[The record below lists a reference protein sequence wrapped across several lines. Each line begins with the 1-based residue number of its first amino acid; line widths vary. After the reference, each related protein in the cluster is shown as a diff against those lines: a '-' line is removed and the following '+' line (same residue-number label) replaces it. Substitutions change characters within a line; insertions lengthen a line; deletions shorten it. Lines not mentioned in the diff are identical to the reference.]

1 MKMQIKLEGKIKEKL
16 FYYPTTFD
24 KLDEIVRYG
33 LSKQTGEDGIKLY
46 PSSSDANNQT
56 AGQGNA
62 FFIILRVY
70 YTNII
75 NKCKPQYANN

>member
-1 MKMQIKLEGKIKEKL
+1 MHFDSDSILNQIFSIIRKEHMKMQIKLEGKIKEKL

-46 PSSSDANNQT
+46 PSSSDANKET
-56 AGQGNA
+56 AG
-62 FFIILRVY
+62 
-70 YTNII
+70 
-75 NKCKPQYANN
+75 